1 MRVHYDPCSTNP
13 APNFADMAFSSP
25 FLPPSPS
32 LFRQSKRATGKI
44 EHTIRKHRL
53 RRLERVTNC
62 GGGRAWRG
70 RHYFRQRFTRALNH
84 AHFTSHRGI
93 TIEADRW
100 MASSRV
106 SDSPSLLLLLPP
118 SLRRFLHPL
127 PPDCGYELS

>member
-1 MRVHYDPCSTNP
+1 MCVSIMTP
-13 APNFADMAFSSP
+13 ARQIRPPTLPIWLSP
-25 FLPPSPS
+25 PPSF

-53 RRLERVTNC
+53 RRLDRVTNC
-62 GGGRAWRG
+62 RGGRAWRG

-118 SLRRFLHPL
+118 SAASSTLFPRTAAMN
-127 PPDCGYELS
+127 

>member
-1 MRVHYDPCSTNP
+1 MCVSVMTPCSPNP

-25 FLPPSPS
+25 SF

-53 RRLERVTNC
+53 RRLDRVTNC
-62 GGGRAWRG
+62 RGGRAWRG
-70 RHYFRQRFTRALNH
+70 RHFGQRFTRALNH
-84 AHFTSHRGI
+84 AHLTSHRGI

-100 MASSRV
+100 MAASRV

-118 SLRRFLHPL
+118 SVARLHPL